1 MTGKMN
7 VDVYDDVAEW
17 GQMQMRAGMS
27 SFSNIMRGH
36 TPNRLE
42 PQARQAA
49 QVVRFAS
56 TLEPIT

>member
-7 VDVYDDVAEW
+7 VDVHDDVVEW

-27 SFSNIMRGH
+27 GFSNIMRGH
-36 TPNRLE
+36 TPKRLE

-49 QVVRFAS
+49 QVVRSAHR
-56 TLEPIT
+56 LEPIT